1 MNIQVSKGKCGVL
14 IMKETGEMAAHMRFH
29 NLWIQIKY
37 PLADQLMNFFSQQS
51 KNTNDFF
58 YCDSWSKELFG
69 ECFMKFRNFS
79 CSAKL
84 LPGFLKVAVD
94 ISCFIKGCDSW
105 MDWLYVNTVNLTAV
119 FYLNLSH
126 FSSVNWIK
134 SIIESAIYQFVQ
146 SFWVL
151 SSVWKRNLNQAS
163 YSKET
168 ITLFRCD

>member
-1 MNIQVSKGKCGVL
+1 MWHLYHERDWWDGSSH
-14 IMKETGEMAAHMRFH
+14 ERFH
-29 NLWIQIKY
+29 NLSIQIKY
-37 PLADQLMNFFSQQS
+37 PLADQLMNFFSQQT

-69 ECFMKFRNFS
+69 ECFMKFRNFLVVPNY
-79 CSAKL
+79 CQ
-84 LPGFLKVAVD
+84 V
-94 ISCFIKGCDSW
+94 SW
-105 MDWLYVNTVNLTAV
+105 KWQLTYLVLSEVVTSGWIDCMLITVNLTAV

-163 YSKET
+163 YSRET

>member
-1 MNIQVSKGKCGVL
+1 MKVEGCHQLICISAINVLSNWGKTIALKMNIQVSKGKCGIL

-58 YCDSWSKELFG
+58 YCDSWSKELFR

-94 ISCFIKGCDSW
+94 ISCFILFYQRL
-105 MDWLYVNTVNLTAV
+105 WLLGGLTVCLLLWTWLLC
-119 FYLNLSH
+119 FL
-126 FSSVNWIK
+126 
-134 SIIESAIYQFVQ
+134 
-146 SFWVL
+146 
-151 SSVWKRNLNQAS
+151 
-163 YSKET
+163 
-168 ITLFRCD
+168 